1 MSEQVKCK
9 LLRMRGFT
17 KQEIEQLRKLR
28 RLHLE
33 QKKSYASCAQRRLEF
48 ARWLVITGKLTD
60 QFI

>member
-1 MSEQVKCK
+1 MGEQMKCK
-9 LLRMRGFT
+9 LLRLRGFT

-33 QKKSYASCAQRRLEF
+33 QKRLYASYAQRRLEF

-60 QFI
+60 RFI